1 MKSLLSMIFEAGI
14 RIPSKITKNKT
25 NIIKKKNQYKFGDS
39 NDTVSGTYDQE
50 DEYFK
55 NNSQGYII
63 DKQGDKHDVVD
74 ASYNSDSG
82 AIAGGTMNWVL
93 FISNVG
99 PIKRLK
105 VSGYQG
111 IMSKPSTNTALY
123 IISHIEDGYYLED
136 YLAIHQ
142 KDIAKDD
149 RDKISDIIDNG
160 NADAKSYK
168 DGKESRMQEKKVKFF
183 QNYGCLRKSFSHVTF
198 NVNDDGT
205 VELYP
210 NALTV
215 HNSLKSKE
223 IDSYLNVK
231 YVDNPNSEAVA
242 EKASKTAA
250 ETIAEL
256 LKQEINPDLKDLRNI
271 EGVVGFK
278 KKKNSSEIEDI
289 TYEQIFYNIKS
300 KKFVMIE
307 GISEYDLMG
316 NTKKFNPK
324 ESAVE
329 VIPYI
334 QKLNI
339 PDNVSSIASKLSEFA
354 KDLKEKAVKEWEKS
368 RKKGRK
374 EYIDAN
380 YMKFLNAF
388 NGIHT
393 KGKAKIKAS
402 DEYDKTTKNGKYG
415 ALPFEFY
422 AQFCKGGKVV
432 DADKDKI
439 EKDKDK
445 AAVKTKTIK
454 GGQEKMDAWHNGT
467 RKQNLKNCSDDKLKA
482 YYKICVDSGY
492 DEEAEKLRSEA
503 DSRGLKLNESIS
515 LSTYAELF

>member
-1 MKSLLSMIFEAGI
+1 MKSLLSMVFEAGI
-14 RIPSKITKNKT
+14 PSKIIKKKT
-25 NIIKKKNQYKFGDS
+25 NIIKKTNQYKFGDT
-39 NDTVSGTYDQE
+39 NDTVSGTYNQE

-63 DKQGDKHDVVD
+63 DRKTGTKHDVVD

-82 AIAGGTMNWVL
+82 AIAGGTINWVL
-93 FISNVG
+93 YISNVG
-99 PIKRLK
+99 PIKKLK

-111 IMSKPSTNTALY
+111 IMSSPSTITAKY
-123 IISHIEDGYYLED
+123 IISHISDGYYLED
-136 YLAIHQ
+136 YLAIH
-142 KDIAKDD
+142 KRDIAKGD
-149 RDKISDIIDNG
+149 RDKISDIISNG
-160 NADAKSYK
+160 NVDAKSYK
-168 DGKESRMQEKKVKFF
+168 DNKESRMQEKKVKFF
-183 QNYGCLRKSFSHVTF
+183 QNYGCLSRSFGHVGF
-198 NVNDDGT
+198 NVTNDGT
-205 VELYP
+205 VKLYQ
-210 NALTV
+210 NTLLA

-223 IDSYLNVK
+223 SDSYNAR
-231 YVDNPNSEAVA
+231 YVDNPNSKSVA
-242 EKASKTAA
+242 ETATKTAA
-250 ETIAEL
+250 ENVAEL
-256 LKQEINPDLKDLRNI
+256 LKQEINPDLKELKGI
-271 EGVVGFK
+271 SGIVAFK
-278 KKKNSSEIEDI
+278 KKVDSGELEDI

-300 KKFVMIE
+300 KKFVMLNNL
-307 GISEYDLMG
+307 GEYDLMG
-316 NTKKFNPK
+316 NTTRFNPK

-329 VIPYI
+329 VVPYI

-339 PDNVSSIASKLSEFA
+339 PTDSSTSEFA
-354 KDLKEKAVKEWEKS
+354 KDLKLKAVKEWDKS

-380 YMKFLNAF
+380 YRKFLNAF
-388 NGIHT
+388 NGVQT
-393 KGKAKIKAS
+393 KGKAQSKAR
-402 DEYDKTTKNGKYG
+402 DEYDEETESKKKGY
-415 ALPFEFY
+415 LPFEFY

-432 DADKDKI
+432 GTDKDKI

-467 RKQNLKNCSDDKLKA
+467 RKQNVKNCSDDKLKA